1 MRNTSARARVD
12 NAHPF
17 RSSLTSSIKPP
28 RAFLSFLQTRSSLLS
43 HAAIFPPSRLLVRIK
58 IFTGKRDYFV
68 FFGAGIDQGWSYWT
82 GTWVSYVDDFCW
94 VEGDTTVF
102 FGLSSFERFLSIHIV
117 DLYVYCTFLFH
128 CRICMKFFLSFHI
141 CSKFKYSQNRR
152 IS

>member
-58 IFTGKRDYFV
+58 IFAGKRAILSFWS
-68 FFGAGIDQGWSYWT
+68 GIDQSGWNYWPD
-82 GTWVSYVDDFCW
+82 TWVSWMIFVGRMEIRRF
-94 VEGDTTVF
+94 
-102 FGLSSFERFLSIHIV
+102 SSGYHPSNAFLSIYFI
-117 DLYVYCTFLFH
+117 DQLRSICILYVLLSLYVD
-128 CRICMKFFLSFHI
+128 RIYMKI
-141 CSKFKYSQNRR
+141 SK
-152 IS
+152 

>member
-58 IFTGKRDYFV
+58 IFAGKRAILSFWS
-68 FFGAGIDQGWSYWT
+68 GIDQSEWNYWPD
-82 GTWVSYVDDFCW
+82 TWVSWMIFVGRMEVRRFSSVYHPSNECVFEHLFYRSIAIYMYI
-94 VEGDTTVF
+94 VRFSFTT
-102 FGLSSFERFLSIHIV
+102 
-117 DLYVYCTFLFH
+117 
-128 CRICMKFFLSFHI
+128 
-141 CSKFKYSQNRR
+141 RR
-152 IS
+152 